1 MGETSRTLVGTWL
14 VAILLMA
21 GPAGAASPQHPA
33 SHPQSSASHPSSVA
47 VERSKLAAVDQQ
59 LAERQQQLAHTRL
72 VERQALA
79 QLSWAQDRLDRAKV
93 SLKQTTGALDGTRQ
107 AVVGATQ
114 ALRAVSARLE
124 THEALMDARLRAAY
138 ERGTLGYLDVVLG
151 ASDFR
156 DFVTRSYLL
165 GVIITSDL
173 RLYEQVGAERR
184 QQSAVRETLAQ
195 REARLAQQQER
206 WRVSRD
212 QIAQLADARA
222 GFVARVRA
230 QRLAEEEA
238 VRELETES
246 IEIARIIQQATRG
259 GHIGPVPTLAGG
271 ALLWPVTGRISS
283 PYGWRVHPIFRTRE
297 FHTGID
303 IAVPWGT
310 PIHAAAA
317 GTVIFTG
324 WMRGYGMLVILDHG
338 NGLSTTYSHLSS
350 YVVHDGERVDR
361 GQVIAKIG
369 STGWSTG
376 PHLFFEVRETG
387 QPVKPLGN

>member
-1 MGETSRTLVGTWL
+1 L
-14 VAILLMA
+14 VA
-21 GPAGAASPQHPA
+21 SEQ
-33 SHPQSSASHPSSVA
+33 
-47 VERSKLAAVDQQ
+47 SKLAAVQQQ
-59 LAERQQQLAHTRL
+59 LAERERELAKTRV
-72 VERQALA
+72 VERQALT

-93 SLKQTTGALDGTRQ
+93 NLKQTTGALVGTRQ
-107 AVVGATQ
+107 AVVGATR
-114 ALRAVSARLE
+114 ALQAVSARLE
-124 THEALMDARLRAAY
+124 THEAMMDARLRASY
-138 ERGTLGYLDVVLG
+138 ERGSLGYLDVVLG
-151 ASDFR
+151 ATNFR

-173 RLYEQVGAERR
+173 RLYEQVGAERQ
-184 QQSAVRETLAQ
+184 QQSVVRETLAEREQ
-195 REARLAQQQER
+195 RLTAQQER

-212 QIAQLADARA
+212 QIAQLAEARA
-222 GFVARVRA
+222 DVVARVRA

-246 IEIARIIQQATRG
+246 VQIARIIQQATHG
-259 GHIGPVPTLAGG
+259 GHVGPVPTLAGG
-271 ALLWPVTGRISS
+271 ALLWPVEGRISS

-350 YVVHDGERVDR
+350 YLVHVGEHVDR
-361 GQVIAKIG
+361 GQEIAKIG

-376 PHLFFEVRETG
+376 PHLFFEVRENG
-387 QPVKPLGN
+387 QPVNPLGN